1 MDQQRREQNVALV
14 SVGSNLTL
22 VIAKGTVG
30 LAIGSVSVLSEA
42 LHSGMD
48 LVAAL
53 IALFAVR
60 SSGRPADEEH
70 PFGHGKVENVSGM
83 IEALLIFGAAI
94 WIILEAAKKLL
105 NPEPP
110 ERLGLGVILMLA
122 SVVINYFV
130 SGLLFREAE
139 RSESPALEA
148 DGWHLRTDVWT
159 SAGVMAGLGVIWLG
173 ERWLPRLDLGWVD
186 PVVALMVALLIMRAA
201 WQLTARAGRD
211 LLDAGLPE
219 TERWVAECLAKQG
232 PPVRGFHHL
241 RTRRAGST
249 RFVELHLWVDGQMSV
264 EDSHQLGDNIVREIK
279 GQFPNSHVVIHT
291 EPYHGEEGPEE
302 ESRQGNE

>member
-1 MDQQRREQNVALV
+1 MDQQRRKQKVALV
-14 SVGSNLTL
+14 SVGSNLAL
-22 VIAKGTVG
+22 VVAKATVG

-60 SSGRPADEEH
+60 SSGKPADEEH

-94 WIILEAAKKLL
+94 WIILEAVKKLL

-148 DGWHLRTDVWT
+148 DGWHLRTDV
-159 SAGVMAGLGVIWLG
+159 
-173 ERWLPRLDLGWVD
+173 
-186 PVVALMVALLIMRAA
+186 
-201 WQLTARAGRD
+201 
-211 LLDAGLPE
+211 
-219 TERWVAECLAKQG
+219 
-232 PPVRGFHHL
+232 
-241 RTRRAGST
+241 
-249 RFVELHLWVDGQMSV
+249 
-264 EDSHQLGDNIVREIK
+264 
-279 GQFPNSHVVIHT
+279 
-291 EPYHGEEGPEE
+291 
-302 ESRQGNE
+302 